1 MSKGKF
7 QRKLVFIIP
16 IIVLV
21 LVIGF
26 VFSSSFSFAEVLEN
40 GTRVE
45 ENSDLTYYIDV
56 IYDGKDSQAIS
67 SSDSATADVFSD
79 YIYVEDKLPEGLTFK
94 EFVSSGGNNIG
105 AVKRSDSSTS
115 CSGYVVGGYDGLVYD
130 SNTNTISFKVKNLQA
145 GCKLTVGVV
154 TTTPS
159 LGNVERMDFYN
170 TATAKENNFS
180 TQSNT
185 VHVFMGN
192 LNSSV
197 YQVKYQF
204 EGDVP
209 NNVEVPTTNT
219 YVAGTTV
226 GVAQSPRLAGY
237 TFSGWT
243 SDDVTVSNGTF
254 TMPSD
259 NVVFTGSFT
268 KDKTYEVSYRVDGDK
283 PSSYKLPSTKKY
295 SVASDVSVDSLKKGD
310 IIDGYRFLGWET
322 DDTELVVDGES
333 IYFTMPDRKV
343 ELVGKFEKETYTV
356 TYQFQGSVIPDNA
369 ESLLPGVKSYA
380 PGEEVELASNPTAS
394 GYRFLGWYSDTT
406 FKMPNKDVVIYG
418 EWAEQAGVFA
428 PTITQEILNPK
439 DRYTKG
445 DVVQFR
451 ITVTNTASFSIKDVI
466 LENKYPFMSGDGYTL
481 MNDYYVKIS
490 SIPASGSVV
499 VYGQYI
505 VEDDTYQK
513 LENVVEIVGAIAD
526 NNYIL
531 DTTKNYQAKVEFRT
545 GNFIIKINKTDK
557 NNNSLTGAEFAIYTD
572 KDLTHQLAT
581 GLVFENLNNNQ
592 TYYLKELKAPDGYVL
607 SNHVSEISI
616 SKEGDVVVDGEEV
629 SVHDGSYQIDIVNE
643 KQNFINSPNTID
655 SIITYIILFIVSCGV
670 IIFVVYIL
678 KNNHRNRP
686 RKNRCSKKKKEEKLE
701 VI

>member
-56 IYDGKDSQAIS
+56 MYDGKDSQAIS

-115 CSGYVVGGYDGLVYD
+115 CSGYVVDGYDGLVYD

-170 TATAKENNFS
+170 TATAKENSFS
-180 TQSNT
+180 AQSNT

-192 LNSSV
+192 LNSSI

-226 GVAQSPRLAGY
+226 GVAQSPRLDGY

-243 SDDVTVSNGTF
+243 SNDVTVSNGTF

-268 KDKTYEVSYRVDGDK
+268 KDKTYEVSYRVDGDM
-283 PSSYKLPSTKKY
+283 PSSYKVPSTKEY
-295 SVASDVSVDSLKKGD
+295 SIDSDVSVDSLKKGD

-322 DDTELVVDGES
+322 DDAELVVDGES

-406 FKMPNKDVVIYG
+406 FKMPSKDVVIYG

-531 DTTKNYQAKVEFRT
+531 DTTKNYQAKVEFKT
-545 GNFIIKINKTDK
+545 GNFIIKINKIDK

-572 KDLTHQLAT
+572 KDLTNQLAT

-678 KNNHRNRP
+678 KNNHRNGP